1 MSVSD
6 NIQQI
11 QKELPSTTRLVAV
24 SKFHPA
30 EAVLEAYNAGQRI
43 FGENRVQELCDKFP
57 VCPKDIEWYFIGHL
71 QTNKIKQIVPFVAL
85 IQSVDSL
92 KLLKEI
98 NKESQKI
105 GRIIPCLLQIHIAQE
120 ETKFGFSF
128 DECREMLASGVYKEL
143 KYVQLHGLMGMASL
157 TDNKAQIHAEFKSL
171 KQFFEEIREQ
181 YFKDNTSFCELS
193 MGMSDDHEIAIQEG
207 STMVRIGSAIF
218 GPRVY

>member
-11 QKELPSTTRLVAV
+11 QKELPPTTRLVAV

-30 EAVLEAYNAGQRI
+30 EAVLEAYSAGQRI

-105 GRIIPCLLQIHIAQE
+105 GRIVPCLLQIHIAQE

-143 KYVQLHGLMGMASL
+143 KNVQIYGLMGMASL

-193 MGMSDDHEIAIQEG
+193 MGMSDDHQIAIQEG